1 MWPRTT
7 RPLEAVLEPRP
18 GDTVIEPAA
27 ADGDFVFLQGDGRL
41 DLTCGF
47 CGRVLARD
55 LLSIERVAGLCLV
68 CPACSSYNQTPSVS
82 NPSTPS
88 LDLGHGHLAE
98 E

>member
-27 ADGDFVFLQGDGRL
+27 DGDFVFLQGRGRL
-41 DLTCGF
+41 DLSCGF

-68 CPACSSYNQTPSVS
+68 CPGCSGYNQTPSGS
-82 NPSTPS
+82 NPSTPP
-88 LDLGHGHLAE
+88 LDMGHGHLTE
-98 E
+98 